1 MPRII
6 IRSSLFAAGT
16 LLITAALIPKNLAA
30 QEVIGHVPDV
40 SEHFQDLASTY
51 FVGAELASFDA
62 ASGEGLIRWDRYEKQ
77 PSLSF
82 NKLDVGLSRA
92 ESTEFPG
99 TEYDQ
104 DPALPFSIDFVSP
117 RTVRL
122 RMNTRHVPIEMMRN
136 EESLMLDGPVSSA
149 RDAWRMDDDGASIT
163 YTSDHAQVRIQ
174 RNPWRIEFYDADG
187 RLLTQTQSLGEPSSY
202 APYIPFSFVRRARD
216 LGRST
221 AATFELRHDEKI
233 YGGGETT
240 TRLNKRGQKVVAY
253 TRDGMGVMTHEQYKA
268 VPFFMSS
275 NGYGMFA
282 HTSTPVT
289 MDFGHDF
296 DSHTT
301 LYTGDELI
309 DLFVFMGGP
318 KDILAEYTAVS
329 GRSPVPPLWSFG
341 LWMSRIT
348 YDNEAQVRRVA
359 QQLRD

>member
-1 MPRII
+1 MPVPSTRVIAQKGVDMPRII

-202 APYIPFSFVRRARD
+202 APPTSRSRSSAGRATSGAAPPRRSNSGTTR
-216 LGRST
+216 RST
-221 AATFELRHDEKI
+221 AEAR
-233 YGGGETT
+233 
-240 TRLNKRGQKVVAY
+240 
-253 TRDGMGVMTHEQYKA
+253 
-268 VPFFMSS
+268 
-275 NGYGMFA
+275 
-282 HTSTPVT
+282 
-289 MDFGHDF
+289 
-296 DSHTT
+296 
-301 LYTGDELI
+301 
-309 DLFVFMGGP
+309 
-318 KDILAEYTAVS
+318 
-329 GRSPVPPLWSFG
+329 PP
-341 LWMSRIT
+341 R
-348 YDNEAQVRRVA
+348 A
-359 QQLRD
+359 